1 MIDKPQIVQTAA
13 QLTAFI
19 RLTIPRSKIQEVMGP
34 SIGEVMAAVASQG
47 LAPTGPVF
55 AHHLKMSPDTFDFEV
70 GVPVAKKISAA
81 GRVKPG
87 QLPATT
93 AARTVYQGPYEGLGP
108 AWGEFDAWVKA
119 QGHTPAPDLWECYV
133 TGPESSPDPSR
144 WRTELYRPLISTGR
158 SKK

>member
-1 MIDKPQIVQTAA
+1 MPPAPPALHLDPGWIPPTIIAATTALASSPGALRGVPMIDKPQIVQTAA

-81 GRVKPG
+81 GRVK
-87 QLPATT
+87 
-93 AARTVYQGPYEGLGP
+93 
-108 AWGEFDAWVKA
+108 
-119 QGHTPAPDLWECYV
+119 
-133 TGPESSPDPSR
+133 
-144 WRTELYRPLISTGR
+144 
-158 SKK
+158 